1 MCLMPGPQ
9 AEMRPDK
16 TGVHKMHQNRIG
28 LLLSRVEEEARLQTE
43 EREGTRGAP
52 GYVLS
57 MKPAVR
63 CWTGLTETLITAQVE
78 VLLKDAPKKASFS
91 EATPQNVSPPEASS
105 APGLGPQQS
114 SIPDAADEPFSWNY
128 GSGVPGPASTEVPG
142 FNTQGPQ
149 PPVYPEFSMAGIKYR
164 PRAEDA
170 GASRNE
176 LLGLGLFE
184 ALPPT
189 EMIEDLHRTFFT
201 RQHPL
206 NPIIHPGRY
215 MQAYHSGGHLR
226 PPMALIYAV
235 WTMAT
240 NGHDKY
246 SSYHDAFHRRTRHYL
261 EEDELRGEGEHFITV
276 AHAQAWALLAT
287 DEARC
292 MWFTRAAMSTAR
304 CIKLIH
310 MMGLHRLD
318 DPNAAAEL
326 APTIAPPRDWAEL
339 EERRRV
345 FWGAYCVDS
354 HASISTGW
362 PSLVDMSEVGSANTR
377 STAM

>member
-1 MCLMPGPQ
+1 
-9 AEMRPDK
+9 
-16 TGVHKMHQNRIG
+16 
-28 LLLSRVEEEARLQTE
+28 
-43 EREGTRGAP
+43 
-52 GYVLS
+52 
-57 MKPAVR
+57 
-63 CWTGLTETLITAQVE
+63 
-78 VLLKDAPKKASFS
+78 
-91 EATPQNVSPPEASS
+91 
-105 APGLGPQQS
+105 
-114 SIPDAADEPFSWNY
+114 
-128 GSGVPGPASTEVPG
+128 
-142 FNTQGPQ
+142 
-149 PPVYPEFSMAGIKYR
+149 MAGMNHR

-189 EMIEDLHRTFFT
+189 EMIEDLHRTFFMK
-201 RQHPL
+201 QHPL

-215 MQAYHSGGHLR
+215 MQAYHSGVHLR
-226 PPMALIYAV
+226 PPMGLTYAV
-235 WTMAT
+235 WTMAS
-240 NGHDKY
+240 NGHEKY
-246 SSYHDAFHRRTRHYL
+246 SSYHDAFHRRARHYL
-261 EEDELRGEGEHFITV
+261 EEDELRGEGEHFLTV

-318 DPNAAAEL
+318 DPNAAAEM
-326 APTIAPPRDWAEL
+326 APTIAPPRDWTEL

-362 PSLVDMSEVGSANTR
+362 PSLIDMSEVSLASTRCVMVGVSYTKSLTGHNTSA
-377 STAM
+377 

>member
-1 MCLMPGPQ
+1 
-9 AEMRPDK
+9 MRPDK
-16 TGVHKMHQNRIG
+16 TGVHKVHQNTVRV
-28 LLLSRVEEEARLQTE
+28 LLPRVKEEACFQAKK
-43 EREGTRGAP
+43 REGARGAP

-57 MKPAVR
+57 LEPAVR
-63 CWTGLTETLITAQVE
+63 SWTGLTETLITAQVE
-78 VLLKDAPKKASFS
+78 VLLKDAPSKAASS
-91 EATPQNVSPPEASS
+91 SDADPQGVSPSQGQP
-105 APGLGPQQS
+105 APGQAGRHSL
-114 SIPDAADEPFSWNY
+114 IPDASDGAFSWNY
-128 GSGVPGPASTEVPG
+128 GTGVPGPAANEATGGDDQEPR
-142 FNTQGPQ
+142 GP
-149 PPVYPEFSMAGIKYR
+149 VCPEFSMAGMKHR
-164 PRAEDA
+164 PRAENA

-189 EMIEDLHRTFFT
+189 EMIEDLHATFFMK
-201 RQHPL
+201 QHPL

-215 MQAYHSGGHLR
+215 MQAYHSGIHLR

-235 WTMAT
+235 WSMAS
-240 NGHDKY
+240 NGHEKY
-246 SSYHDAFHRRTRHYL
+246 SSYHDAFHRRARHYL
-261 EEDELRGEGEHFITV
+261 EEDELRGEGEHFLTV
-276 AHAQAWALLAT
+276 AHAQAWALVAT

-318 DPNAAAEL
+318 DPGAAAEM
-326 APTIAPPRDWAEL
+326 APTIAPPRDWTEL

-362 PSLVDMSEVGSANTR
+362 PSLIDMTEVSLAGYEMPAVVGTCVLR
-377 STAM
+377 LV

>member
-1 MCLMPGPQ
+1 MH
-9 AEMRPDK
+9 K
-16 TGVHKMHQNRIG
+16 VHKNKVG
-28 LLLSRVEEEARLQTE
+28 VLLPRVEEEACFQAKK
-43 EREGTRGAP
+43 REGARGAP

-57 MKPAVR
+57 LEPAVR
-63 CWTGLTETLITAQVE
+63 SWTGLTETLITAQVE
-78 VLLKDAPKKASFS
+78 VLLKDAPNKASAS
-91 EATPQNVSPPEASS
+91 EADPQNVSPPQGQS
-105 APGLGPQQS
+105 APDQDSRQP
-114 SIPDAADEPFSWNY
+114 SIQDASDGAFSWNY
-128 GSGVPGPASTEVPG
+128 ASGVPGPSANNVPG
-142 FNTQGPQ
+142 GSNQGPRR
-149 PPVYPEFSMAGIKYR
+149 PVYPEFSMAGMNHR
-164 PRAEDA
+164 PRAENA

-189 EMIEDLHRTFFT
+189 EMIEDLHRTFFM

-215 MQAYHSGGHLR
+215 MQAYHSGVHLR
-226 PPMALIYAV
+226 PPMGLTYAV
-235 WTMAT
+235 WTMAS
-240 NGHDKY
+240 NGHEKY
-246 SSYHDAFHRRTRHYL
+246 SSYHDAFHRRARHYL

-318 DPNAAAEL
+318 DPSAKAEL
-326 APTIAPPRDWAEL
+326 APTIAPPRDWTEL

-362 PSLVDMSEVGSANTR
+362 PSLIDMNEVSSAFARCTP
-377 STAM
+377 